1 MKPLVKA
8 YAWKDNRSSNP
19 FKFQVEGEESGEY
32 VFRLFL
38 IYSNL
43 SLSSL
48 MQSAEV
54 LHGACSGWEH
64 DAFITS
70 SPGGEVSLFSCCRD
84 GEVICVYINGKV
96 TWVPPVRVRLRQT
109 SQVLKTDRESH
120 GNVVGLRPCTPYKRI
135 RPSNERGTYLSL
147 EEANIL
153 SRWNDKA

>member
-1 MKPLVKA
+1 M
-8 YAWKDNRSSNP
+8 
-19 FKFQVEGEESGEY
+19 EGEESGEY

-70 SPGGEVSLFSCCRD
+70 SPGGEVSFR
-84 GEVICVYINGKV
+84 
-96 TWVPPVRVRLRQT
+96 
-109 SQVLKTDRESH
+109 VLKYFHAVGTGRSFVSILMGKSREF
-120 GNVVGLRPCTPYKRI
+120 PP
-135 RPSNERGTYLSL
+135 L
-147 EEANIL
+147 E
-153 SRWNDKA
+153 